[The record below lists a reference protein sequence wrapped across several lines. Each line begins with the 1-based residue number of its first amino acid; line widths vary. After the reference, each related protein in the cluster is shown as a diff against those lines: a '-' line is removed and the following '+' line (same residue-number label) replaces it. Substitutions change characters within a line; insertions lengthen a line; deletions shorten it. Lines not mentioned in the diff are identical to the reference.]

1 MKKATII
8 IFLVIVLSFV
18 ASFYFSPQM
27 PERVASH
34 WNAGGEVDGYIP
46 KIWGL
51 FLMPVL
57 SLVLALLFLFIPKI
71 DPLKENVQK
80 FRKYFDGFI
89 VLTMLFLF
97 YLHLLTIYWNLGG
110 RFNMVYT
117 MVPAFSVL
125 FYYIG
130 VMTGHAKRN
139 WFIGIRTPWT
149 MSSEMVWDKT
159 HQLGGKLFKISALV
173 ALAGIF
179 FGQYA
184 IFFMVGPALLTA
196 ACTFIY
202 SYLEYKKEKPT
213 V

>member
-1 MKKATII
+1 
-8 IFLVIVLSFV
+8 
-18 ASFYFSPQM
+18 
-27 PERVASH
+27 
-34 WNAGGEVDGYIP
+34 
-46 KIWGL
+46 
-51 FLMPVL
+51 
-57 SLVLALLFLFIPKI
+57 
-71 DPLKENVQK
+71 
-80 FRKYFDGFI
+80 
-89 VLTMLFLF
+89 
-97 YLHLLTIYWNLGG
+97 
-110 RFNMVYT
+110 
-117 MVPAFSVL
+117 
-125 FYYIG
+125 
-130 VMTGHAKRN
+130 
-139 WFIGIRTPWT
+139 